1 VTPAPRAVDTLIDNL
16 PRILAGFRDTLYL
29 LGASGGAALA
39 AGVLLAAMR
48 VAPVPVLRAVGTA
61 YVNVFRNVPLVVL
74 FLITT
79 QGFPELGVRFSFFAL
94 AVIALGAYT
103 AAFVCEAVRSGI
115 NAVDPGQAEAAR
127 SIGMTFGQTLRDIV
141 MPQAIRSVI
150 PPIASILIA
159 LTKNTA
165 VAEAFGVTEA
175 TYQLDSL
182 VRDVPSALYALFFGI
197 AAGYVA
203 IVFAISGAAHVLE
216 RRLVVVR

>member
-1 VTPAPRAVDTLIDNL
+1 MDTLIDNL
-16 PRILAGFRDTLYL
+16 PSILAGFRDTLYL
-29 LGASGGAALA
+29 LGAAGLIALV

-48 VAPVPVLRAVGTA
+48 VSPVPVLRGVGTT

-79 QGFPELGVRFSFFAL
+79 QGLPQLGLGFSFFVL
-94 AVIALGAYT
+94 AVLALGTYT

-115 NAVDPGQAEAAR
+115 NAVDVGQAEAAR
-127 SIGMTFGQTLRDIV
+127 SLGMTFGQTLQEIV
-141 MPQAIRSVI
+141 LPQAVRSVI

-165 VAEAFGVTEA
+165 IAEAFGVTEA

-197 AAGYVA
+197 AAGYVL
-203 IVFAISGAAHVLE
+203 IVFAISGAAQLLE

>member
-1 VTPAPRAVDTLIDNL
+1 MSTLIDNL
-16 PRILAGFRDTLYL
+16 PQILAGFRDTLYL
-29 LGASGGAALA
+29 LGAAGIGAVAV
-39 AGVLLAAMR
+39 GVLLAAMR
-48 VAPVPVLRAVGTA
+48 VSPTPVLRAVGTS

-79 QGFPELGVRFSFFAL
+79 QGLPEVGLGLSFFSL

-115 NAVDPGQAEAAR
+115 NAVDVGQAEAAR
-127 SIGMTFGQTLRDIV
+127 SLGLTFGQTLQLIV
-141 MPQAIRSVI
+141 LPQAIRTVI

-165 VAEAFGVTEA
+165 IAEAFGVTEA

-182 VRDVPSALYALFFGI
+182 VRDVPTALYALFFGI
-197 AAGYVA
+197 AAGYIL
-203 IVFAISGAAHVLE
+203 IVFAISGAAQLLE